1 LYAAWEVDYV
11 KIDNLSRPYHQKEI
25 ELIRNAIDKCG
36 RPMVLSTS
44 PGATPLEDAEHVQT
58 HANLWRICDDF
69 WDNWKSMKP
78 QFERCKNWAPYIGP
92 GHWPDADMLPLG
104 RISVRGER
112 GADRMTGFTKDEQ
125 YTVMN
130 LWAIFRSP
138 MMFGGDLPSNDA
150 FTLSL
155 LTNDELLEVTNNSEN
170 NRELKND
177 KGLIVWTADIPQSK
191 DKYVA
196 FFNTNDDNAAEISVS
211 IAELGITGNWSAK
224 DLWSKKSEKLKEVK
238 LVRNIAPHASAI
250 FRLSK

>member
-1 LYAAWEVDYV
+1 
-11 KIDNLSRPYHQKEI
+11 
-25 ELIRNAIDKCG
+25 
-36 RPMVLSTS
+36 
-44 PGATPLEDAEHVQT
+44 
-58 HANLWRICDDF
+58 
-69 WDNWKSMKP
+69 
-78 QFERCKNWAPYIGP
+78 
-92 GHWPDADMLPLG
+92 
-104 RISVRGER
+104 
-112 GADRMTGFTKDEQ
+112 
-125 YTVMN
+125 MN